1 MTVTEVISPQS
12 ELVTTLTEFSLN
24 FYIMFESLKVSL
36 AVDIDRAFEEAITKQ
51 IDRLRE
57 EINKDIDDLSKRVA
71 GVEKSQQDCAQ
82 KQDNI
87 MKNQNDFEH
96 SLKDYKQQNEGE
108 EKKSLLLVIKN
119 LPEWEGEDALGLVNS
134 VIKDGIKLPDVSVT
148 EVERKKSYREG
159 YPGVVIATCASRDDK
174 RQIMS
179 NKSSLKDSTHYQ
191 RR

>member
-87 MKNQNDFEH
+87 MKKQNDFEH
-96 SLKDYKQQNEGE
+96 SLKDYKQHNERE

-119 LPEWEGEDALGLVNS
+119 LPEREGEDALGLVNS
-134 VIKDGIKLPDVSVT
+134 VIKDDIKLPDVSVT